1 MKPLALL
8 VWAVLAAS
16 VMIVVLASPAQAT
29 VQAGTPLAWGD
40 NAFGQLG
47 DRTTTQRNTPT
58 QLSGFSDVQTIAGG
72 FYHSLALKS
81 DGVWAWGR
89 NDYGQLGTGTTTDSN
104 TPVQVKGPNGEGFL
118 SGVQAIDG
126 GFYHSLALKSDGTV
140 WAWGSNKYRQLGDG
154 TTTNSS
160 TPVQVS
166 GLSDVK
172 AISSGGHH
180 GLALKSDDTLWAWG
194 KNEFGELG
202 DGTTT
207 NSSKP
212 LQVLTDVQAIAGGQ
226 VYSLALKND
235 GTLWAWGRNNW
246 GQLGDG
252 TTTQRNTPVKVLTD
266 VQAIA
271 AGHYHSL
278 ALKNDGTL
286 WSWGRNDY
294 GQLGIGTTTDS
305 NTPVQV
311 SGFSDEQAIIA
322 AGYYHNLALKS
333 DSTLWTWG
341 RNEYGQ
347 LGTGTTT
354 QRNFPVQVS
363 SLSGA
368 QAIDGGGNHSL
379 AVTSSDTTP
388 PPGDTTDP
396 QITITTPPQG
406 ATYTLGQSVAA
417 SYSCTDAD
425 SGVASCQGPV
435 TNGANIDTSSSGTKT
450 FSVVATDNVGNT
462 NSVSHT
468 YTVNDPTT
476 PGGDTTPPTV
486 VSTVPGSGAMGV
498 SPSINN
504 VKATFSEAMDA
515 STTDGDPSTITTTT
529 FMLFTNGSTTKVAA
543 KVSYDS
549 STRTA
554 KLNPNNNLRRGL
566 TYRAV
571 LTTGVQDVAGNPLA
585 QQIEWL
591 FTVKR

>member
-235 GTLWAWGRNNW
+235 GTLWAWGRN
-246 GQLGDG
+246 
-252 TTTQRNTPVKVLTD
+252 
-266 VQAIA
+266 
-271 AGHYHSL
+271 
-278 ALKNDGTL
+278 
-286 WSWGRNDY
+286 DY

-476 PGGDTTPPTV
+476 PGGDTTAPTV

-515 STTDGDPSTITTTT
+515 STTDGDPSTITATT